1 MGSCYPVLQ
10 LGYDSVTAGSQ
21 VHPLGVDI
29 SSDLSLDQHVSQV
42 NAIYFYWPHQL
53 QQIWRSMDPVS
64 IASLVH
70 ACHYSNR
77 LLHLCQRAEDKLQ
90 HVLKAVCCVLSAEE
104 KSLTA
109 ACHNC
114 CMMNSTGLMCLNELL
129 FRLAVTVHQCLNVF
143 LSE

>member
-64 IASLVH
+64 IASLVVTIRIDYCTF
-70 ACHYSNR
+70 ANVPKTSYS
-77 LLHLCQRAEDKLQ
+77 
-90 HVLKAVCCVLSAEE
+90 
-104 KSLTA
+104 TY
-109 ACHNC
+109 
-114 CMMNSTGLMCLNELL
+114 
-129 FRLAVTVHQCLNVF
+129 
-143 LSE
+143 